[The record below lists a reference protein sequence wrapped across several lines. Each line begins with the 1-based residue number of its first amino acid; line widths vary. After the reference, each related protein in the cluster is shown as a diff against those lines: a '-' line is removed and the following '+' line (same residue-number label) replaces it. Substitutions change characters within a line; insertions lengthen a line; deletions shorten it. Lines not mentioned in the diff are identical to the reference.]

1 MKANSYK
8 RVLAY
13 LVDVMIISFVSL
25 LLTYFVPTSENY
37 NKLNKEFET
46 LTIDYRNQEVTMEE
60 YLEKGTDINYQ
71 LNKEGV
77 PQTIVSTVLSIIYF
91 VVLTYFMNG
100 ETLGKKLMKIKI
112 TSNNDKKLTMNNY
125 LIRALVIDS
134 VLMNI
139 ITIIT
144 ILLFS
149 KDIYLTSYNII
160 SYVFSF
166 VYIVSLAMILF
177 SKNGRGLQDILANT
191 KVISTETVEEKQE
204 VLEKE
209 IVNKK
214 DSKIE
219 DAEIIAK

>member
-191 KVISTETVEEKQE
+191 KVISTETIEEKQE

>member
-13 LVDVMIISFVSL
+13 LVDIMIISFVSL

-77 PQTIVSTVLSIIYF
+77 PQTIASTVLSIIYF
-91 VVLTYFMNG
+91 VVLAYFMNG

-209 IVNKK
+209 KITKK
-214 DSKIE
+214 DPKIE

>member
-37 NKLNKEFET
+37 NKLNKEFEN

-71 LNKEGV
+71 LNKEAV

-91 VVLTYFMNG
+91 VVLAYFMNG

-191 KVISTETVEEKQE
+191 KVISTETIEEKQE

-209 IVNKK
+209 MVNKK
-214 DSKIE
+214 DPKIE

>member
-71 LNKEGV
+71 LNKEGI

-91 VVLTYFMNG
+91 VVLAYFMNG

-160 SYVFSF
+160 SYIFSF

-191 KVISTETVEEKQE
+191 KVISTETIEEKQE

-209 IVNKK
+209 KITKK
-214 DSKIE
+214 DPKIE

>member
-13 LVDVMIISFVSL
+13 LVDVMIISFVSV

-91 VVLTYFMNG
+91 VVLAYFMNG

-204 VLEKE
+204 VLEKK

>member
-13 LVDVMIISFVSL
+13 LVDIMIISFVSL

-71 LNKEGV
+71 LNKEAV

-91 VVLTYFMNG
+91 VVLAYFMNG

-191 KVISTETVEEKQE
+191 KVISTETIEEKQE
-204 VLEKE
+204 VLEEEK
-209 IVNKK
+209 ITKK
-214 DSKIE
+214 DPKIE

>member
-37 NKLNKEFET
+37 NKLNKEFEA

-91 VVLTYFMNG
+91 VVLAYFMNG

-191 KVISTETVEEKQE
+191 KVISTETIEEKQE

-209 IVNKK
+209 KITKK
-214 DSKIE
+214 DPKIE